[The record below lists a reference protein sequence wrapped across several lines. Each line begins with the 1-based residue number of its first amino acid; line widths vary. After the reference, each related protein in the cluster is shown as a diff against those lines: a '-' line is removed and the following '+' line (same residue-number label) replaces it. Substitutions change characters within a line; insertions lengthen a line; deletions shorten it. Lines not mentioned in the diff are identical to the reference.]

1 MPEDNAMPMRNAD
14 PVKPTPSDGWRPS
27 RDRERLSPAI
37 WVAGFILAAAVI
49 ALMAALF
56 GAA

>member
-1 MPEDNAMPMRNAD
+1 MPMRNAD
-14 PVKPTPSDGWRPS
+14 PVKPTPSAGWRPS

-49 ALMAALF
+49 SLMAALF